1 MKSKPKAKRTYSPE
15 SKERMRVAAL
25 ARYDAG
31 AEQIHERVRAMMKT
45 IQIEMAGNGGIYPNN
60 KGAVS
65 MAEVARRSEINPTT
79 FYKDRY
85 RELGKEVD
93 GWMITLKE
101 GSVIGRVRVRKE
113 LGTRV
118 QEWKELYEDL
128 LATHRLS
135 ETDLAHTQELLKEAL
150 KENEQLRSRLSEQA
164 ALKIVPIRPNKGD

>member
-1 MKSKPKAKRTYSPE
+1 MKAKPKAKRTYSAE

-25 ARYDAG
+25 ARHDAE

-45 IQIEMAGNGGIYPNN
+45 IQMEMAGNAGIYPNN

-65 MAEVARRSEINPTT
+65 MAEVARRSLIHPIT
-79 FYKDRY
+79 FHKERY
-85 RELGKEVD
+85 RKLGEEVKA
-93 GWMITLKE
+93 WLETLKQ

-113 LGTRV
+113 LGSRV
-118 QEWKELYEDL
+118 QQWKDLYEDL

-135 ETDLAHTQELLKEAL
+135 ETDLAHAEAL
-150 KENEQLRSRLSEQA
+150 LNEALEENKQLRSRLSEQA